1 MRDVLYL
8 VLILILSKVA
18 SSHNEAHT
26 FLYQICLKLPIEIL
40 KMLEITKWCLDSI
53 LFLFLFYLEPVDNHY
68 AIPLML

>member
-1 MRDVLYL
+1 M
-8 VLILILSKVA
+8 
-18 SSHNEAHT
+18 
-26 FLYQICLKLPIEIL
+26 EIL